1 MLIYNHKRE
10 TNKVSRKTLKRRKRN
25 KMEKMTQRRALATT
39 IEAIENKEIVSDEI
53 IVKLKDILVA
63 LEKKGGKVSAKAEE
77 KRIEKYEAVK
87 EFFDDTPRTLTAI
100 LDANRDELKELGVM
114 SPQGL
119 LGAIRSGVES
129 GEIIREKDKK
139 TTTFRLA

>member
-1 MLIYNHKRE
+1 
-10 TNKVSRKTLKRRKRN
+10 
-25 KMEKMTQRRALATT
+25 MTQKKAMEIT
-39 IEAIENKEIVSDEI
+39 IAAIEGKEIVSDEI
-53 IVKLKDILVA
+53 ISKLKDILVA

-77 KRIEKYEAVK
+77 KRVEKYEKVK
-87 EFFDDTPRTLTAI
+87 AFFDNTPRTLTSI

-119 LGAIRSGVES
+119 LGAIRSGIES
-129 GEIIREKDKK
+129 GEILREKDKK